1 MAVDVG
7 SAIAYLDLDT
17 SKFKKGLSS
26 ALDGLKVF
34 ADSSLSA
41 STRLDGLSNSMANA
55 GGTMS
60 KWVTV
65 PILGAGAAVTK
76 ITSDFE
82 TSMSKVQA
90 ISGATGNEMVAL
102 RDKAIEMGAKTKFSA
117 KESADAFTYMAMA
130 GWDASDMIDGIS
142 GIMSLAAADGLDLAT
157 TSDIVTDALTAFG
170 LQASDSAHFADVLA
184 QASSSA
190 NTNVSMLG
198 ESFKYVA
205 PVAGSLG
212 MSAEDVAIALGLMA
226 NSGIK
231 ASQAGT
237 TLRTTLTNMVKPT
250 DDMAALM
257 DRLGISAT
265 DADGNM
271 QSLRTIMGTLRE
283 KFSGLTADEQASAA
297 ATLAGKE
304 AMSGLLAIVNASQS
318 DFDNL
323 ANAIDNSNGRA
334 DSMAETMMDNLG
346 GSVTLLKS
354 ALEGLA
360 IKIGSTLTP
369 TLQKLTDFVTKVT
382 EKLNEMSDEEVQQV
396 VKIAAMIAAIGPLL
410 LVFAKV
416 ISAVSTILKAFNLF
430 RSGIVAVATS
440 IKETMALAS
449 HGFLELGVRAG
460 GLTGTMSNLAL
471 GFSGTLVPILA
482 VVAAVGVLVA
492 AFVTLWKNNEEFRNN
507 ITATWNSIKASFS
520 TFVDGIKERIDA
532 LNIDFGAIKDTL
544 VSVWQGITEVLAPIF
559 TGLFSMFGTLV
570 DGFLNNILYVFDL
583 VTSLLSGNMDGVKDA
598 IVNIITNLTST
609 IGKLLSEKLSM
620 FLNVGKKIIELL
632 GLEEVVEV
640 VKQAFEDV
648 KQFVL
653 SIPDAIEGFANSVS
667 SFFTE
672 TIPNAV
678 EQVVDKIKE
687 FVDNIVKFFTVEIPE
702 AFNTFIDETIPS
714 VINAVVEWFQQL
726 PYKIGFV
733 IGEMLGYLYLF
744 GTNAIA
750 WAETTISN
758 LIDNVVNFFAE
769 LSGRIHTFLTE
780 TYDNIKTWG
789 ADMTTKAAETG
800 RNFLDA
806 IVNFFTKLSG
816 RVQDFVTNTY
826 NNITDWAS
834 NMWQKATETGQNFVQ
849 SILNFFVMLPSR
861 VYDYVTNTYNN
872 VVTWASN
879 MVKKAGEMASGFV
892 NSVTNFVSEL
902 PGKVKEY
909 MDNVVSKVV
918 GVGASLKQAG
928 KDAFNALWDGI
939 KEVGDQLTSWVSN
952 FVDGIKNLVQ
962 GIIDGFNKVISKSEE
977 ASKASSKVRGS
988 HANGLDYVPY
998 NGYVAELHQGERVLT
1013 KAENKEYNKGSTG
1026 QGGDV
1031 FNFYNT
1037 KPTPYEY
1044 AKEMKRAKRELNLG
1058 L

>member
-26 ALDGLKVF
+26 ALDGLKTF

-65 PILGAGAAVTK
+65 PILGAGAAVAK
-76 ITSDFE
+76 VTSDFE

-90 ISGATGNEMVAL
+90 ISGATGDEMVAL

-190 NTNVSMLG
+190 NTNVSMMG

-212 MSAEDVAIALGLMA
+212 MSVEDVAIALGLMA

-231 ASQAGT
+231 SSQAGT
-237 TLRTTLTNMVKPT
+237 ALRTTLTNMVKPT
-250 DDMAALM
+250 DDIAALM
-257 DRLGISAT
+257 DQLGINVT
-265 DADGNM
+265 DADGKM
-271 QSLRTIMGTLRE
+271 QSLRTIMETLRE
-283 KFSGLTADEQASAA
+283 KFSGLSADEQANAA

-318 DFDNL
+318 DFDKL

-346 GSVTLLKS
+346 GSITLLKS

-382 EKLNEMSDEEVQQV
+382 EKLNEMSDEEVRQV
-396 VKIAAMIAAIGPLL
+396 VKIAAMVAAIGPLL
-410 LVFAKV
+410 LILAKV
-416 ISAVSTILKAFNLF
+416 VSAVSTVLKAFNLF
-430 RSGIVAVATS
+430 KSGIVAVAIG

-449 HGFLELGVRAG
+449 SGFLELGAQAG
-460 GLTGTMSNLAL
+460 GLTGIMSNLAL
-471 GFSGTLVPILA
+471 GFSGTLAPILA

-492 AFVTLWKNNEEFRNN
+492 AFATLWKNNEGFRNN
-507 ITATWNSIKASFS
+507 ITATWDSIKASFG
-520 TFVDGIKERIDA
+520 TFVDGMKERIDA
-532 LNIDFGAIKDTL
+532 LNIDFGAIKDALT
-544 VSVWQGITEVLAPIF
+544 SAWRGITEVLAPIF
-559 TGLFSMFGTLV
+559 TGLFSMLGTLV
-570 DGFLNNILYVFDL
+570 DGFLNNILYLFDL
-583 VTSLLSGNMDGVKDA
+583 FASLLSGDVDGVKDA
-598 IVNIITNLTST
+598 IVNIVTNLIGT
-609 IGKLLSEKLSM
+609 IGRLLAEGLSM

-632 GLEEVVEV
+632 GL
-640 VKQAFEDV
+640 
-648 KQFVL
+648 
-653 SIPDAIEGFANSVS
+653 G
-667 SFFTE
+667 
-672 TIPNAV
+672 
-678 EQVVDKIKE
+678 
-687 FVDNIVKFFTVEIPE
+687 E
-702 AFNTFIDETIPS
+702 A
-714 VINAVVEWFQQL
+714 
-726 PYKIGFV
+726 
-733 IGEMLGYLYLF
+733 
-744 GTNAIA
+744 
-750 WAETTISN
+750 
-758 LIDNVVNFFAE
+758 
-769 LSGRIHTFLTE
+769 
-780 TYDNIKTWG
+780 YDNIKTWG
-789 ADMTTKAAETG
+789 ADVVAQAVEVG
-800 RNFLDA
+800 QNFLNA
-806 IVNFFTKLSG
+806 IVEFFAQLPG

-826 NNITDWAS
+826 DNVVVWAS
-834 NMWQKATETGQNFVQ
+834 NMWRKATETGQNFVQ
-849 SILNFFVMLPSR
+849 SISDFFAILPSR
-861 VYDYVTNTYNN
+861 VYNLVMQAYDNVT
-872 VVTWASN
+872 TWASS
-879 MVKKAGEMASGFV
+879 MIHKARETASAFV
-892 NSVTNFVSEL
+892 DNFANLISSL
-902 PGKVKEY
+902 PGKVKKC
-909 MDNVVSKVV
+909 MDNVVSKVA
-918 GVGASLKQAG
+918 GIGASLKQAG
-928 KDAFNALWDGI
+928 KDAFNALWDGM
-939 KEVGDQLTSWVSN
+939 KEIGDRITSWVSG
-952 FVDGIKNLVQ
+952 FVDGIKGLVQ
-962 GIIDGFNKVISKSEE
+962 GIVDGFNKVIRKSEE
-977 ASKASSKVRGS
+977 AKTASSKVRGS

-1044 AKEMKRAKRELNLG
+1044 AREMKRAKRELNLG

>member
-26 ALDGLKVF
+26 ALDGLKTF

-65 PILGAGAAVTK
+65 PILGVGAAVTK

-90 ISGATGNEMVAL
+90 ISGATGDEMVAL

-130 GWDASDMIDGIS
+130 GWDASDMISGIS

-190 NTNVSMLG
+190 NTNVSMMG

-212 MSAEDVAIALGLMA
+212 MSVEDVAIALGLMA

-231 ASQAGT
+231 SSQAGT
-237 TLRTTLTNMVKPT
+237 ALRTTLTNMVKPT
-250 DDMAALM
+250 DDMAMLM
-257 DRLGISAT
+257 DKLGISVT

-346 GSVTLLKS
+346 GSITLLKS

-369 TLQKLTDFVTKVT
+369 TIQKLTDFVTKVT
-382 EKLNEMSDEEVQQV
+382 EKLNEMSDEEVRQV
-396 VKIAAMIAAIGPLL
+396 VKIAAMVAAIGPLL
-410 LVFAKV
+410 LIFAKV
-416 ISAVSTILKAFNLF
+416 VSAVSTVLKAFKLF
-430 RSGIVAVATS
+430 KSGMVAVATG
-440 IKETMALAS
+440 IKETMVLAS
-449 HGFLELGVRAG
+449 NGFLELGAQAG
-460 GLTGTMSNLAL
+460 GLTGIMSNLAL

-482 VVAAVGVLVA
+482 VVAAIGVLVT

-507 ITATWNSIKASFS
+507 LTTTWNSIKVSFS

-532 LNIDFGAIKDTL
+532 LNIDFSAMKETL
-544 VSVWQGITEVLAPIF
+544 ASVWRGITEVLAPIF
-559 TGLFSMFGTLV
+559 TGMFSMFGTLV
-570 DGFLNNILYVFDL
+570 DGFLNNILYLFDL
-583 VTSLLSGNMDGVKDA
+583 FASLLSGDMDGVKNA
-598 IVNIITNLTST
+598 IVNIVANLIST
-609 IGKLLSEKLSM
+609 VGKLLSKGLGM

-632 GLEEVVEV
+632 GLEEAVEAI
-640 VKQAFEDV
+640 KQVFENV

-653 SIPDAIEGFANSVS
+653 SIPAVIESFANSVAY
-667 SFFTE
+667 FFTE
-672 TIPNAV
+672 TIPDAI

-687 FVDNIVKFFTVEIPE
+687 FADNVVKFFTVEIPE
-702 AFNTFIDETIPS
+702 AFNTFVNETIPS

-726 PYKIGFV
+726 PYRIGFV
-733 IGEMLGYLYLF
+733 IGEMLGHLYLF
-744 GTNAIA
+744 GTSALEWAQTAIA
-750 WAETTISN
+750 
-758 LIDNVVNFFAE
+758 NVVNCIVSFFVE
-769 LSGRIHTFLTE
+769 LPGRIQTFITE
-780 TYDNIKTWG
+780 TYERIKIWG
-789 ADMTTKAAETG
+789 TDMASKAEETG
-800 RNFLDA
+800 QNFLDA
-806 IVNFFTKLSG
+806 MVEFFTQLPGK
-816 RVQDFVTNTY
+816 VYDFVTNTY
-826 NNITDWAS
+826 NKVSEWST
-834 NMWQKATETGQNFVQ
+834 NMINKAIETGRNF
-849 SILNFFVMLPSR
+849 ITNLINFIAMLPSR
-861 VYDYVTNTYNN
+861 VYSWLLDTYRRVVSWGTNMI
-872 VVTWASN
+872 S
-879 MVKKAGEMASGFV
+879 KATEVARNFV
-892 NSVTNFVSEL
+892 NTFVDFVKSL
-902 PGKVKEY
+902 PSRVKQIMDDVVNKV
-909 MDNVVSKVV
+909 
-918 GVGASLKQAG
+918 ASI
-928 KDAFNALWDGI
+928 KDAMYETGKKIFNALFNGI
-939 KEVGDQLTSWVSN
+939 KEIGDTIKSWVQGFADTIGSI
-952 FVDGIKNLVQ
+952 VS
-962 GIIDGFNKVISKSEE
+962 GIIDGFNKVIRKSKDAEK
-977 ASKASSKVRGS
+977 ASKKVNGS

-1013 KAENKEYNKGSTG
+1013 KQEAKKYDKKEVS
-1026 QGGDV
+1026 GDTY
-1031 FNFYNT
+1031 NFYNT
-1037 KPTPYEY
+1037 EPDAYEY
-1044 AKEMKRAKRELNLG
+1044 ARQMKKVKRELEWG
-1058 L
+1058 V

>member
-26 ALDGLKVF
+26 ALDGLKTF

-65 PILGAGAAVTK
+65 PILGAGAAVAK
-76 ITSDFE
+76 ATSDFE

-90 ISGATGNEMVAL
+90 ISGATGDEMVAL

-190 NTNVSMLG
+190 NTNVSMMG

-212 MSAEDVAIALGLMA
+212 MSVEDVAIALGLMA

-231 ASQAGT
+231 SSQAGT
-237 TLRTTLTNMVKPT
+237 ALRTTLTNMVKPT
-250 DDMAALM
+250 DDIAALM
-257 DRLGISAT
+257 DQLGINVT
-265 DADGNM
+265 DADGKM
-271 QSLRTIMGTLRE
+271 QSLRTIMETLRE
-283 KFSGLTADEQASAA
+283 KFSGLSADEQANAA

-318 DFDNL
+318 DFDKL

-346 GSVTLLKS
+346 GSITLLKS

-369 TLQKLTDFVTKVT
+369 TLQKLTDFATKVT
-382 EKLNEMSDEEVQQV
+382 EKLNEMSNEEVRQA
-396 VKIAAMIAAIGPLL
+396 VKIAAMVAAIGPLL
-410 LVFAKV
+410 LILAKV
-416 ISAVSTILKAFNLF
+416 VSAVSTVLKAFNLF
-430 RSGIVAVATS
+430 KSGIVAVAIG

-449 HGFLELGVRAG
+449 SGFLELGAQAG
-460 GLTGTMSNLAL
+460 GLTGIMSNLAL
-471 GFSGTLVPILA
+471 GFSGTLAPILA

-492 AFVTLWKNNEEFRNN
+492 AFATLWKNNEGFRNN
-507 ITATWNSIKASFS
+507 ITATWDSIKASFG
-520 TFVDGIKERIDA
+520 TFVDGMKERIDV
-532 LNIDFGAIKDTL
+532 LNIDFGAIKDALT
-544 VSVWQGITEVLAPIF
+544 SAWRGITEVLAPIF
-559 TGLFSMFGTLV
+559 TGLFSMLGTLV
-570 DGFLNNILYVFDL
+570 DGFLNNILYLFDL
-583 VTSLLSGNMDGVKDA
+583 FASLLSGDVDGVKDA
-598 IVNIITNLTST
+598 IVNIVTNLIGT
-609 IGKLLSEKLSM
+609 IGRLLAEGLSM

-632 GLEEVVEV
+632 GL
-640 VKQAFEDV
+640 
-648 KQFVL
+648 
-653 SIPDAIEGFANSVS
+653 G
-667 SFFTE
+667 
-672 TIPNAV
+672 
-678 EQVVDKIKE
+678 
-687 FVDNIVKFFTVEIPE
+687 E
-702 AFNTFIDETIPS
+702 A
-714 VINAVVEWFQQL
+714 
-726 PYKIGFV
+726 
-733 IGEMLGYLYLF
+733 
-744 GTNAIA
+744 
-750 WAETTISN
+750 
-758 LIDNVVNFFAE
+758 
-769 LSGRIHTFLTE
+769 
-780 TYDNIKTWG
+780 YDNIKTWG
-789 ADMTTKAAETG
+789 ADVVAQAVEVG
-800 RNFLDA
+800 QNFLNA
-806 IVNFFTKLSG
+806 IVEFFAQLPG

-826 NNITDWAS
+826 DNVVVWAS
-834 NMWQKATETGQNFVQ
+834 NMWRKATETGQNFVQ
-849 SILNFFVMLPSR
+849 SISDFFAMLPSR
-861 VYDYVTNTYNN
+861 VYNLVMQAYDNVT
-872 VVTWASN
+872 TWASS
-879 MVKKAGEMASGFV
+879 MIHKARETASAFV
-892 NSVTNFVSEL
+892 DNFANLISSL
-902 PGKVKEY
+902 PGKVKKC
-909 MDNVVSKVV
+909 MDNVVSKVA
-918 GVGASLKQAG
+918 GIGASLKQAG
-928 KDAFNALWDGI
+928 KDAFNALWDGM
-939 KEVGDQLTSWVSN
+939 KEIGDGITSWVSG
-952 FVDGIKNLVQ
+952 FVDGIKGLVQ
-962 GIIDGFNKVISKSEE
+962 GIVDGFNKVIRKSEE
-977 ASKASSKVRGS
+977 AKKASSKVRGS

-1044 AKEMKRAKRELNLG
+1044 AREMKRAKRELNLG

>member
-26 ALDGLKVF
+26 ALDGLKTF

-65 PILGAGAAVTK
+65 PILGAGAAVAK
-76 ITSDFE
+76 VTSDFE

-90 ISGATGNEMVAL
+90 ISGATGDEMVAL

-130 GWDASDMIDGIS
+130 GWDAGDMIDGVS
-142 GIMSLAAADGLDLAT
+142 DIMSLAAADGLDLAT

-170 LQASDSAHFADVLA
+170 LQASDSARFADVLA

-190 NTNVSMLG
+190 NTNVSMMG

-212 MSAEDVAIALGLMA
+212 MSVEDVAIALGLMA
-226 NSGIK
+226 NSEIK
-231 ASQAGT
+231 SSQAGT
-237 TLRTTLTNMVKPT
+237 ALRTTLTNMVKPT

-257 DRLGISAT
+257 DQLGINVT
-265 DADGNM
+265 DADGKM
-271 QSLRTIMGTLRE
+271 QSLRTIMETLRE
-283 KFSGLTADEQASAA
+283 KFSGLSADEQANAA

-318 DFDNL
+318 DFDKL

-346 GSVTLLKS
+346 GSITLLKS

-382 EKLNEMSDEEVQQV
+382 EKLNEMSDEEVRQV
-396 VKIAAMIAAIGPLL
+396 VKIAAMVAAIGPLL
-410 LVFAKV
+410 LIFSKV
-416 ISAVSTILKAFNLF
+416 VSAVSTALKAFNLF
-430 RSGIVAVATS
+430 RSGIVAVATG

-449 HGFLELGVRAG
+449 SGFLELGAQAG
-460 GLTGTMSNLAL
+460 GLTGIMSNLAL
-471 GFSGTLVPILA
+471 GFSGTLAPILA
-482 VVAAVGVLVA
+482 VVAAIGVLVA
-492 AFVTLWKNNEEFRNN
+492 AFATLWKNNEGFRND
-507 ITATWNSIKASFS
+507 ITATWDGIKASFG
-520 TFVDGIKERIDA
+520 TFVDGMKERIDA
-532 LNIDFGAIKDTL
+532 LNIDFGAIKDALT
-544 VSVWQGITEVLAPIF
+544 SAWRGITEVLAPIF
-559 TGLFSMFGTLV
+559 TGLFSMLETLV
-570 DGFLNNILYVFDL
+570 DGFLNNILYLFDL
-583 VTSLLSGNMDGVKDA
+583 FASLLSGDVDGVKDA
-598 IVNIITNLTST
+598 IVNIVTNLIGT
-609 IGKLLSEKLSM
+609 IGRLLAEGLSM

-632 GLEEVVEV
+632 GL
-640 VKQAFEDV
+640 
-648 KQFVL
+648 
-653 SIPDAIEGFANSVS
+653 G
-667 SFFTE
+667 
-672 TIPNAV
+672 
-678 EQVVDKIKE
+678 
-687 FVDNIVKFFTVEIPE
+687 E
-702 AFNTFIDETIPS
+702 A
-714 VINAVVEWFQQL
+714 
-726 PYKIGFV
+726 
-733 IGEMLGYLYLF
+733 
-744 GTNAIA
+744 
-750 WAETTISN
+750 
-758 LIDNVVNFFAE
+758 
-769 LSGRIHTFLTE
+769 
-780 TYDNIKTWG
+780 YDNIKTWG
-789 ADMTTKAAETG
+789 ADVVAQAVEVG
-800 RNFLDA
+800 QNFLNA
-806 IVNFFTKLSG
+806 IVEFFAQLPG

-826 NNITDWAS
+826 DNVVVWAS
-834 NMWQKATETGQNFVQ
+834 NMWRKATETGQNFVQ
-849 SILNFFVMLPSR
+849 SISDFFAILPSR
-861 VYDYVTNTYNN
+861 VYNLVMQAYDNVT
-872 VVTWASN
+872 TWASS
-879 MVKKAGEMASGFV
+879 MIHKARETASAFV
-892 NSVTNFVSEL
+892 DNFANLISSL
-902 PGKVKEY
+902 PGKVKKC
-909 MDNVVSKVV
+909 MDNVVSKVA
-918 GVGASLKQAG
+918 GIGASLKQAG
-928 KDAFNALWDGI
+928 KDAFNALWDGM
-939 KEVGDQLTSWVSN
+939 KEIGDGITSWVSG
-952 FVDGIKNLVQ
+952 FVDGIKGLVQ
-962 GIIDGFNKVISKSEE
+962 GIVDGFNKVIRKSEE
-977 ASKASSKVRGS
+977 AKKASSKVRGS

-1044 AKEMKRAKRELNLG
+1044 AREMKRAKRELNLG